1 MARTTAELLAEAAA
15 GNRRA
20 LARLL
25 TLVERGG
32 DEARQISAAVFG
44 SATGWTFGIT
54 GAPGA
59 GKSTLT
65 AALVAEMRKSTRPV
79 AVVAVD
85 PSSPFSGG
93 AILGDRVRMQAH
105 TLDEGV
111 YIRSM
116 ATRGH
121 LGGLTVAVPDT
132 VRVLQACGYEEIIIE
147 TVGVG
152 QVEVE
157 IASEADTTV
166 VVVNPG
172 WGDAVQASK
181 AGLMEIADV
190 FVVNKADR
198 AGVMSTVHDLE
209 SMLALAGEREWTP
222 PIVSCV
228 ATDGT
233 GVADVWEAIDA
244 HRASSAGS
252 SSHRERRAER
262 LERETRRIVEG
273 SNQRRLAAAL
283 AGPDGQRLLARLT
296 AGEIDPWVA
305 AEQLLRIDN

>member
-1 MARTTAELLAEAAA
+1 MAQTTSDLLADAQA

-32 DEARQISAAVFG
+32 EEARQISAEVF
-44 SATGWTFGIT
+44 SAAKGWTYGIT

-65 AALVAEMRKSTRPV
+65 AALVAEMRKSSRPV

-121 LGGLTVAVPDT
+121 LGGLTVAVPDSI
-132 VRVLQACGYEEIIIE
+132 RLLQACGYEETIIE

-198 AGVMSTVHDLE
+198 VGAKSTIHDLE
-209 SMLALAGEREWTP
+209 NMLALAGEREWSP
-222 PIVSCV
+222 PIISCI

-233 GVADVWEAIDA
+233 GVRAVREAIEA
-244 HRASSAGS
+244 HRAATHGSA
-252 SSHRERRAER
+252 SHHQRRVDR

-273 SNQRRLAAAL
+273 SAKRRLQAAV
-283 AGPDGQRLLARLT
+283 AGPEGKQLLAKLYS
-296 AGEIDPWVA
+296 GDIDPWIA
-305 AEQLLRIDN
+305 ADQLRQLDK